1 MATRPPLVQ
10 KMLDSVKKQG
20 DYRDDVPKE
29 WMNSDYG
36 MEYAL
41 VKYVEDLE
49 TQLAKKTR
57 AIAKKPKSTKR

>member
-1 MATRPPLVQ
+1 METRPPLVQ
-10 KMLDSVKKQG
+10 KMLDSIKKQG

-41 VKYVEDLE
+41 VKYVEELE
-49 TQLAKKTR
+49 TQLAKKSR
-57 AIAKKPKSTKR
+57 PKVKKPRTKR